1 VNEKRPPFSVL
12 TPRLFSWAAALLITT
27 AAFAEPDRAGAVRE
41 VLDRLVARNN
51 GHGGGVVRISG
62 PQGVLVEDAAGLM
75 AGPGSGPMT
84 TDTPFEIASITK
96 AVTAATILRLVEQGK
111 LRLDSPLSEVLPG
124 GPSRGFKSTIT
135 LRQLLS
141 HTSGLPNYWTDGTHD
156 RQGNNAFLRAFVA
169 EPGRFW
175 QPEEILAHSRAISA
189 KPPGSRFHYSDTNY
203 VLLGLIIER
212 AAGKPLHQ
220 VFREQ
225 IFDPLNMNSTWLTYR
240 GKPRG
245 AEPSHRYEGAED
257 MHEVPRQSADW
268 AGGGLISTTRD
279 LERFLRGLASGALFH
294 QAGSLELMRQT
305 VPVGEN
311 DISYG
316 LGLYRVKLAGGQG
329 ELWGHDGHGNSFAYY
344 WPERDITFTGTLNQT
359 ENDWW
364 PLVEIFIAGGKP
376 EAVLEES
383 EKSFDASLSAGW
395 DSLYMDRGVN
405 GLREKGYG
413 SGIAWTTLQA
423 TWSATE
429 ADFITINAWQCFATQ
444 GTAYREFDLSLN
456 YTRLIGDLA
465 LSLGY
470 TFNYGVSGGN
480 FFSHELNA
488 SAAYE
493 LALGP
498 FNLTP
503 SLTYFYTLGPDADD
517 GSGFVQAGSSYLL
530 LRFDGRLPVYRDV
543 VALEPWTALGVNFD
557 YNTRGEDAQ
566 PFVGPNNVEFGLAVP
581 VKINRTITVSAFGA
595 YSVALT
601 DLSNTAPDTFWGGGS
616 VTFSF

>member
-1 VNEKRPPFSVL
+1 MPVL
-12 TPRLFSWAAALLITT
+12 RGELPSRLFSCAAALWIATSAL
-27 AAFAEPDRAGAVRE
+27 AESQHSTPVRE
-41 VLDRLVARNN
+41 VLDRLVARSD
-51 GHGGGVVRISG
+51 GHGGGVIRISG
-62 PQGVLVEDAAGLM
+62 PQGVLCEEAAGLV
-75 AGPGSGPMT
+75 AGPGSPPMT
-84 TDTPFEIASITK
+84 VDTPFEIASITK

-124 GPSRGFKSTIT
+124 GPSRGFQGAIT
-135 LRQLLS
+135 VRQLLS
-141 HTSGLPNYWTDGTHD
+141 HTSGLPNYWTDGPRD

-175 QPEEILAHSRAISA
+175 QPEEILAHSRAIPA
-189 KPPGSRFHYSDTNY
+189 RRPGGHFHYADTNY

-212 AAGKPLHQ
+212 AAGKPLHL

-225 IFDPLNMNSTWLTYR
+225 IFDPLGLPSTWLSYR
-240 GKPRG
+240 GNPRG
-245 AEPSHRYEGAED
+245 AAPSHRYEGAED
-257 MHEVPRQSADW
+257 LHEVPRQSADW

-279 LERFLRGLASGALFH
+279 LERFLRGLASGALFRH
-294 QAGSLELMRQT
+294 PGTLDTMRQA
-305 VPVGEN
+305 VPVGED

-316 LGLYRVKLAGGQG
+316 LGLYRVKLADGQG

-344 WPERDITFTGTLNQT
+344 WPGRDITFTGTLNQT

-364 PLVEIFIAGGKP
+364 PLVEVFIAGGKP
-376 EAVLEES
+376 GAVLEES
-383 EKSFDASLSAGW
+383 DKSFEASLSAGW

-413 SGIAWTTLQA
+413 SGIAWTTLEA
-423 TWSATE
+423 TWGATGT
-429 ADFITINAWQCFATQ
+429 DFFTVNAWQCFATQ

-456 YTRLIGDLA
+456 YTRLVGDLA

-470 TFNYGVSGGN
+470 TFNYGVSGGD

-488 SAAYE
+488 CAAYE
-493 LALGP
+493 FALGE
-498 FNLTP
+498 FSLTP

-530 LRFDGRLPVYRDV
+530 LRFDGKLPLYRDV
-543 VALEPWTALGVNFD
+543 VALEPWTAFGVNFD
-557 YNTRGEDAQ
+557 YNTRGGDAQ
-566 PFVGPNNVEFGLAVP
+566 PFTGPNNVEFGLAVP
-581 VKINRTITVSAFGA
+581 VKITRTITVSAYGA

-601 DLSNTAPDTFWGGGS
+601 DLNNTAPNTFWGGGS

>member
-1 VNEKRPPFSVL
+1 MLLVKFPS
-12 TPRLFSWAAALLITT
+12 RLFSHAAALLITT
-27 AAFAEPDRAGAVRE
+27 SAFAESDRTTLVRE
-41 VLDRLVARNN
+41 VLERLVAHND
-51 GHGGGVVRISG
+51 GHGGGVIRISG
-62 PQGVLVEDAAGLM
+62 PQGLLCEEAAGLM
-75 AGPGSGPMT
+75 AGQGSGPMT
-84 TDTPFEIASITK
+84 PDTPFEIASITK
-96 AVTAATILRLVEQGK
+96 AVTAATVLRLVEQGK

-124 GPSRGFKSTIT
+124 GPSRGFQGAIT
-135 LRQLLS
+135 VRQLLS
-141 HTSGLPNYWTDGTHD
+141 HTSGLPNYWTDGARD
-156 RQGNNAFLRAFVA
+156 RAGNNAFLRAFVA

-175 QPEEILAHSRAISA
+175 QPEEILAHSRAIPA
-189 KPPGSRFHYSDTNY
+189 KRPGSRFHYSDTNY
-203 VLLGLIIER
+203 ILLGLIIER
-212 AAGKPLHQ
+212 AAAKPLHL

-225 IFDPLNMNSTWLTYR
+225 IFDPLGMNATWLSYR
-240 GKPRG
+240 GEPRG
-245 AEPSHRYEGAED
+245 AAPSHRYEGAED
-257 MHEVPRQSADW
+257 LHDVPRQSADW

-279 LERFLRGLASGALFH
+279 LERFLRGLASGALFR
-294 QAGSLELMRQT
+294 QPGTLDTMRQA

-316 LGLYRVKLAGGQG
+316 LGLYRVKLADGQG

-344 WPERDITFTGTLNQT
+344 WPDRDITFTGTLNQT

-376 EAVLEES
+376 GAVLEDS

-413 SGIAWTTLQA
+413 SGIAWTTLQV
-423 TWSATE
+423 TWGVSE
-429 ADFITINAWQCFATQ
+429 ADFVTVNAWQCFATQ

-456 YTRLIGDLA
+456 YTRLLGDLA
-465 LSLGY
+465 LGLGY
-470 TFNYGVSGGN
+470 TFNHGVSGGN

-493 LALGP
+493 FALG
-498 FNLTP
+498 FFSLTP
-503 SLTYFYTLGPDADD
+503 SVTYFYTLGPDADD

-530 LRFDGRLPVYRDV
+530 LRVDGKLPLYRDA
-543 VALEPWTALGVNFD
+543 VALEPWTAFGVNFD
-557 YNTRGEDAQ
+557 YNTRGPDGQ
-566 PFVGPNNVEFGLAVP
+566 PFVGPNNLEFGLAVP
-581 VKINRTITVSAFGA
+581 VKINRTTTISAYAA

-601 DLSNTAPDTFWGGGS
+601 DLDDTAPNTFWGGGS